1 MRTPIFIAILAL
13 APRLA
18 GAQTQTDS
26 VAKSLEKVST
36 GAELRVRAGP
46 RISRGL
52 FVGMSD
58 NALVLD
64 AGSGSQIPIRFDAI
78 EEMWKQGS
86 YWKRGAII
94 GAVTGTVVLTGFGW
108 LLVNVACE
116 QPDGCKADYPT
127 VVLYSIALGGGS
139 GGLVG
144 AGLGYMAKRWIRIY

>member
-1 MRTPIFIAILAL
+1 MLAFAPSIAS
-13 APRLA
+13 
-18 GAQTQTDS
+18 AQTTTDS
-26 VAKSLEKVST
+26 VGKALEKVST
-36 GAELRVRAGP
+36 GADLRVRAGP
-46 RISRGL
+46 RTTRGL

-64 AGSGSQIPIRFDAI
+64 VGSGSQVPIRFDVVN
-78 EEMWKQGS
+78 EMYKQGS

-116 QPDGCKADYPT
+116 QPDGCKQDYST
-127 VVLYSIALGGGS
+127 VVLYSIAVGGGG

-144 AGLGYMAKRWIRIY
+144 AGLGYIAKRWIRIY